1 MSLLKKIYYAPLISL
16 SLAPC
21 TVFAKKI
28 IFNDLLSQS
37 WEYQTDAKTLASSQN
52 ILDVLK
58 KNTNTIFKQ
67 RPNLEINSVLSSEK
81 EYQIK
86 TNFEF
91 KNTNQKI
98 IDSTVID
105 NEYLIL
111 SLKNAQ
117 SKLDFAQLLE
127 NISWQFILFQQQLQH
142 CNKQLETNLE
152 FKKLI
157 FKQYQTGLISYI
169 QFKLLEVDILDFQQ
183 KCRNIEYD
191 LQDNLIVLNNISNY
205 IINNNIN
212 NINVNDVIEIKND
225 EAVNSIFN
233 AQGVIKNINNTDN
246 INNTFNIEQHPSYQY
261 QKSIIQR
268 SILQKNYINNQPKYP
283 IIGSIGTGIKS
294 QNKTS
299 YQISLGIQIPLD
311 KQYEIIQKN
320 AEISKNLIESE
331 NNYLIFKKQ
340 LNSQVNQTI
349 NMINKYHEILKITE
363 QAIKTQ
369 TDILA
374 IYYKAVVAGE
384 VDLAV
389 YLKNK
394 RDFFSLEQQL
404 IKNKIDL
411 QQAQRALL
419 YNMGLFKY

>member
-1 MSLLKKIYYAPLISL
+1 MSLLKKTYCASLISL

-67 RPNLEINSVLSSEK
+67 RPNLEVNSVLNSEK

-91 KNTNQKI
+91 KNTNQKT

-117 SKLDFAQLLE
+117 SKLEFAQSLE
-127 NISWQFILFQQQLQH
+127 NISWQFILTQQQLQH
-142 CNKQLETNLE
+142 CNKQLNYNLE
-152 FKKLI
+152 FKNSI
-157 FKQYQTGLISYI
+157 FKQYQAGLISYI
-169 QFKLLEVDILDFQQ
+169 QFKLLEVDILDIQQ
-183 KCRNIEYD
+183 KCRNIEYE
-191 LQDNLIVLNNISNY
+191 LKNNLIVLSNISNS
-205 IINNNIN
+205 NIN
-212 NINVNDVIEIKND
+212 IDDVIEIKRND
-225 EAVNSIFN
+225 SDNLIFN
-233 AQGVIKNINNTDN
+233 DQGIVKKIDDINNIFD
-246 INNTFNIEQHPSYQY
+246 IEQHPSYQY

-268 SILQKNYINNQPKYP
+268 SILQKNYIKYQPKYP
-283 IIGSIGTGIKS
+283 IIGSVVTGIKS

-311 KQYEIIQKN
+311 KQYEILQKN
-320 AEISKNLIESE
+320 SEISKNLIEVE
-331 NNYLIFKKQ
+331 NNYLILKKQ
-340 LNSQVNQTI
+340 LKSQINQTI
-349 NMINKYHEILKITE
+349 NMINKYNEILKITE
-363 QAIKTQ
+363 QAIKIQ

-374 IYYKAVVAGE
+374 IYYKAVVTGE
-384 VDLAV
+384 VDLTV

-394 RDFFSLEQQL
+394 RDFFNLEQQL